1 MDWTDIHNVHGQGLQ
16 QEETRN
22 KTIKLFTKS
31 ECLYLIGHLLIIIK
45 IRIKLKMLK

>member
-22 KTIKLFTKS
+22 KTIKFFTKS
-31 ECLYLIGHLLIIIK
+31 ECLYLIGHLIIMIK